1 MHRGLKV
8 LTKKSRE
15 LPCIFLL
22 LCANKLTVD
31 WPISVR
37 ASSVRSTVSI
47 PLLALF
53 VTSGSYPD
61 ADVGVF
67 PEILYNIIQEDS
79 GSVWEIFTAFALAV
93 TEGARLP
100 EDEFIHVNMR
110 FLGRLL
116 QRIKSKLNV
125 VVLCSEKKTEFTLK
139 DEMMTTCF
147 KMGEVLTAITNVRLN
162 KNEC

>member
-1 MHRGLKV
+1 
-8 LTKKSRE
+8 
-15 LPCIFLL
+15 
-22 LCANKLTVD
+22 
-31 WPISVR
+31 
-37 ASSVRSTVSI
+37 
-47 PLLALF
+47 
-53 VTSGSYPD
+53 
-61 ADVGVF
+61 
-67 PEILYNIIQEDS
+67 
-79 GSVWEIFTAFALAV
+79 
-93 TEGARLP
+93 
-100 EDEFIHVNMR
+100 MR